1 MNTKAVLGLD
11 AVLEDVLVVVEA
23 MMGLHS
29 SRLSFGGGGD
39 FRISMGGL
47 AGAASFGGEPER
59 VPVDGGG
66 SDIDDG
72 CKSRWRRRSTFL
84 GGHGCEKE
92 RGERP
97 FVGILLCNFE

>member
-1 MNTKAVLGLD
+1 MRNDLEEVNTKAVLGLD

-59 VPVDGGG
+59 VPV
-66 SDIDDG
+66 
-72 CKSRWRRRSTFL
+72 
-84 GGHGCEKE
+84 
-92 RGERP
+92 
-97 FVGILLCNFE
+97 